1 MKNTYSKNPLLV
13 KQERAA
19 LRHRYPLL
27 CGFRNFLF
35 NALPFALIWLVSS
48 INMLAAAL
56 AAFFMMLLHCLMENR
71 RENRR
76 LSQMV
81 REVKER
87 GNA

>member
-1 MKNTYSKNPLLV
+1 MKKTYSKNPLLV

-35 NALPFALIWLVSS
+35 NALPFALIWLVSG

-56 AAFFMMLLHCLMENR
+56 AAFFMMLLYVLKENYR
-71 RENRR
+71 DNRR